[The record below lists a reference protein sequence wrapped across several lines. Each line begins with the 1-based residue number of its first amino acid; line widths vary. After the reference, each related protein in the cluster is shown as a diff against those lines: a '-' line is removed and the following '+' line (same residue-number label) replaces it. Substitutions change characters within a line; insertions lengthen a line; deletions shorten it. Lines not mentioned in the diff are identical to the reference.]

1 MKKEE
6 QLKRLI
12 NITGD
17 FLVKQSA
24 VISTAQKEGFDYF
37 KDSNLLM
44 LKFKGIEYPIQV
56 FKSLAATFKANS
68 DEDALAK
75 VAALTDEQIRN
86 VIRSQIVAQINIALQ
101 GNWLDKALEKIIDN
115 YAEPLARAK
124 GKFESD
130 LGINNNT
137 DLIFAIRRIKE
148 TTETNRELYRFV
160 EQWDD
165 SEKTL
170 DFYIED
176 SAIDEE
182 FENYVANTVIVR
194 VGNHAYHLSTSGS
207 TLNDNY
213 NKSYAFLNGR
223 SLAQTVKEDFDLDD
237 VEKQP
242 SSWESCCHQI
252 GYTFY

>member
-12 NITGD
+12 NIAGD
-17 FLVKQSA
+17 FLVEQSA

-44 LKFKGIEYPIQV
+44 LKLKGIEYPIQV

-68 DEDALAK
+68 DQDVLAK
-75 VAALTDEQIRN
+75 AEAMTDEQIRN

-101 GNWLDKALEKIIDN
+101 DNWLDKALKKIIDN

-130 LGINNNT
+130 LGVKNT
-137 DLIFAIRRIKE
+137 DLVFAIRRIKE
-148 TTETNRELYRFV
+148 TIETNRELYRFV
-160 EQWDD
+160 DQWDGN
-165 SEKTL
+165 EKAL
-170 DFYIED
+170 NFYVED
-176 SAIDEE
+176 SLIDEE
-182 FENYVANTVIVR
+182 YECYVANTVIVR
-194 VGNHAYHLSTSGS
+194 VGNHAYHLSTSGN
-207 TLNDNY
+207 TLNSNY

-223 SLAQTVKEDFDLDD
+223 SLAQTVKEDFGLDD

>member
-6 QLKRLI
+6 QLNRLVDV
-12 NITGD
+12 TGD
-17 FLVKQSA
+17 FLLKQSV
-24 VISTAQKEGFDYF
+24 VISTAQKEGFEYF

-44 LKFKGIEYPIQV
+44 LNLKEIEYPIQV

-75 VAALTDEQIRN
+75 VAAMTDEQIRN
-86 VIRSQIVAQINIALQ
+86 VIRSQIVAQVNIALQ
-101 GNWLDKALEKIIDN
+101 DNWLDKALEKIIDN
-115 YAEPLARAK
+115 YAEPLVRAK
-124 GKFESD
+124 EKFESD
-130 LGINNNT
+130 LGVENT

-160 EQWDD
+160 EQWDGN
-165 SEKTL
+165 EKAL
-170 DFYIED
+170 DFYVEN
-176 SAIDEE
+176 SLIDEE

-223 SLAQTVKEDFDLDD
+223 SLAQAVKEDFDLDD

-242 SSWESCCHQI
+242 SLWESCCHQI

>member
-12 NITGD
+12 NIAGD
-17 FLVKQSA
+17 FLVEQSA

-37 KDSNLLM
+37 KNSNLLM
-44 LKFKGIEYPIQV
+44 LKLKGIEYPIQV

-68 DEDALAK
+68 DQDALAK
-75 VAALTDEQIRN
+75 VEAMTDEQIRN

-101 GNWLDKALEKIIDN
+101 DNWLDKALEKIVNN

-124 GKFESD
+124 ERFESD
-130 LGINNNT
+130 LGVKNT
-137 DLIFAIRRIKE
+137 NLIFAIRRIKE
-148 TTETNRELYRFV
+148 TIETNRELYRFV
-160 EQWDD
+160 EQWDGN
-165 SEKTL
+165 EKAL

-176 SAIDEE
+176 SLIDEE
-182 FENYVANTVIVR
+182 YENYVANTVIVR
-194 VGNHAYHLSTSGS
+194 VGNHAYHLSTSGN
-207 TLNDNY
+207 TLNGDY
-213 NKSYAFLNGR
+213 NKSYVLLNGR
-223 SLAQTVKEDFDLDD
+223 SLAQTVKEDFVLDET
-237 VEKQP
+237 EKHP